1 MGYPK
6 SGTTSPK
13 GLNEDI
19 NLKTSFLNHT
29 MILKAQPNRLPF
41 KMDLSGYRS
50 A

>member
-6 SGTTSPK
+6 SGPNSPK

-19 NLKTSFLNHT
+19 NQKTSFLNHT
-29 MILKAQPNRLPF
+29 VVLKSQPRRLPF
-41 KMDLSGYRS
+41 KMDLVGYRS